1 MKIDAGVALAQPAV
15 GKRIWASAFGVR
27 VRLVRLL
34 QPHPPGLRVFRVP
47 PPLPTAPMIGI
58 KVILAA
64 VIWVL
69 IARPE
74 REAAVDAVPLSHG
87 WNEGE
92 VPMPGGSHDAI

>member
-1 MKIDAGVALAQPAV
+1 
-15 GKRIWASAFGVR
+15 
-27 VRLVRLL
+27 
-34 QPHPPGLRVFRVP
+34 
-47 PPLPTAPMIGI
+47 MIGI
-58 KVILAA
+58 KVVLAA

-74 REAAVDAVPLSHG
+74 REAAVDAVPLCHG